1 VKTIL
6 FEAGGFY
13 RLTGDTTGLDLLLGV
28 RVIDYDLDVHITVPP
43 PLDVSVSD
51 SASDTLTDAF
61 IGLRY
66 IGNLGERWMFTV
78 RGDVGTGDT
87 DQAVNASAYLG
98 YRFGREQRFT
108 VLAGYRHLDLEMDDD
123 NELVEVST
131 ELTMSGPALG
141 LAFSF

>member
-1 VKTIL
+1 
-6 FEAGGFY
+6 
-13 RLTGDTTGLDLLLGV
+13 
-28 RVIDYDLDVHITVPP
+28 
-43 PLDVSVSD
+43 
-51 SASDTLTDAF
+51 
-61 IGLRY
+61 
-66 IGNLGERWMFTV
+66 MFTV

-98 YRFGREQRFT
+98 HRFGREQRFT